1 MQRFTGFFPL
11 FILGMG
17 MVWGQTGYE
26 IAKMVDDRKEPA
38 DMTADLT
45 MVLTNSKGKT
55 RTNIIHTVSKNGGK
69 KQIIWF
75 LSPPDDRGVA
85 FLKIEHQEGE
95 DEMRLWLPAFKKV
108 RRISSK
114 KKGDAFMGSDLSYED
129 LTNRDLEE
137 NEYRRLE
144 DEIVEGKDCYVLE
157 VTPKPEAK
165 STYSRHVSWIVKQD
179 LTLLKEES
187 YDRSGRLKKKKTFR
201 YSKLKSYDMPKEIFV
216 EDVQKK
222 HTTRL
227 TFDQME
233 VDTGIKES
241 LFQEKNLK
249 RLPR

>member
-157 VTPKPEAK
+157 VTPKPEAQ

>member
-1 MQRFTGFFPL
+1 MKRITSIFPIL
-11 FILGMG
+11 LLGMG
-17 MVWGQTGYE
+17 MSWGQTGYE

-55 RTNIIHTVSKNGGK
+55 RTNIIHTVSKDGGK

-85 FLKIEHQEGE
+85 FLKIEHQDRE

-108 RRISSK
+108 RRISAK

-144 DEIVEGKDCYVLE
+144 DETIQGKECYVLE
-157 VTPKPEAK
+157 VIPKPEAQ
-165 STYSRHVSWIVKQD
+165 STYSRHVSWIVKTD
-179 LTLLKEES
+179 LTILKEES
-187 YDRSGRLKKKKTFR
+187 YDRSGRLKKKKAFQYT
-201 YSKLKSYDMPKEIFV
+201 KLKSYHLPKEIFV

-227 TFDQME
+227 TFDHME
-233 VDTGIKES
+233 VDTGVKAS